1 MTKGINEFLKDFP
14 VVLAGILSRCVLKR
28 TRDTVRDTIRLTFAE
43 VALPAD
49 HVDSIKVNITER
61 TGEHTHFA
69 AGTSFADYFDGTGHL
84 VLEDRRCRADFKAPR
99 VFAMQTGLRKAD
111 LDVIMVFDTDVG
123 VFPFE
128 IPGLT
133 KCAGVFAISAHHAF
147 IDIHRYKAHDSILSL
162 FIRTL
167 KNVVTLYYL
176 TKA

>member
-1 MTKGINEFLKDFP
+1 MKDFP

-28 TRDTVRDTIRLTFAE
+28 TRDAVRDTIWLTFTE

-49 HVDSIKVNITER
+49 HVDSIKVNIAKW

-84 VLEDRRCRADFKAPR
+84 ILEDRRCRADFKAPR
-99 VFAMQTGLRKAD
+99 IFAMQTGLRKAD
-111 LDVIMVFDTDVG
+111 LDVIMVFNTDVG
-123 VFPFE
+123 IFPFE
-128 IPGLT
+128 VPGLT

-147 IDIHRYKAHDSILSL
+147 IDIHRYKAHEPILSS
-162 FIRTL
+162 FTKTL
-167 KNVVTLYYL
+167 KKVATLYYL